1 MSAARA
7 KRSSTDLF
15 IFCSQYFQNFAGA
28 STYTPASLKDAAV
41 QPPGHRIDREEDGWE
56 PALTDSVKALKV
68 EHVSSFD
75 RTAQRQSSGIVR
87 WKGDYS

>member
-15 IFCSQYFQNFAGA
+15 IFCSQYFQNFGGA
-28 STYTPASLKDAAV
+28 FTYMPASLKDTAVAALR
-41 QPPGHRIDREEDGWE
+41 HRIDREEDGWE
-56 PALTDSVKALKV
+56 PSLTGCAKARKV
-68 EHVSSFD
+68 ERMSSFD
-75 RTAQRQSSGIVR
+75 RTAQRQDAGIAR